1 MTFKKYQHIERFG
14 NDEVQGIELGEVFV
28 FPKLDG
34 TNSSLWVEELTV
46 LGLTANI
53 LKGGS
58 RNRELSLD
66 NDNAGFLTF
75 TSDDERYRM
84 FFESYPHLRLYG
96 EWLVPHTLKTYRED
110 AWRKFWIFDVYN
122 DETEQYLSYEIYK
135 PLLDQFGLDY
145 IPPLAKIKN
154 GSYENFIHVVNQNNF
169 FIKDGEG
176 IGEGIVIKN
185 YDYYNKFGNQIWA
198 KIITSEF
205 KEKHH
210 REMGCPETEGKMV
223 EEEIVDAYLTDGLV
237 HKTYAK
243 VQVLHDGWTSKYIPE
258 LLERCYYDLVN
269 EELWN
274 ALKDLKNPT
283 INFKTLKYLSFA
295 KVKTILP
302 EVF

>member
-1 MTFKKYQHIERFG
+1 MSFKKYMHIERFG
-14 NDEVQGIELGEVFV
+14 NMEVEGIELGEVFV

-34 TNSSLWVEELTV
+34 TNSQLWGEKHGDVT
-46 LGLTANI
+46 TMF
-53 LKGGS
+53 GGS
-58 RNRELSLD
+58 RNRELRLD
-66 NDNAGFLTF
+66 NDNAGFLMAMTENYNVKRF
-75 TSDDERYRM
+75 LAYNSN
-84 FFESYPHLRLYG
+84 LRLYG

-122 DETEQYLSYEIYK
+122 DETNQFLTYDAYK
-135 PLLDQFGLDY
+135 PLLDEFGLDY

-185 YDYYNKFGNQIWA
+185 YDYYNKFGNQVWA

-205 KEKHH
+205 KENHH
-210 REMGCPETEGKMV
+210 REMGCPETTGKMV
-223 EEEIVDAYLTDGLV
+223 EEEIVDGWLTESLIT
-237 HKTYAK
+237 KTYDKIRVANE
-243 VQVLHDGWTSKYIPE
+243 GWSSRNIPE
-258 LLERCYYDLVN
+258 LLDRCFYELVN

-274 ALKDLKNPT
+274 SLKDIGLKT
-283 INFKTLKYLSFA
+283 VNFKTLKHLATA
-295 KVKTILP
+295 KVKLTLP